1 MENIKSEEKK
11 DLKLFISKFSEKIIP
26 FTGLIIISLI
36 LTIASPYFLTVDNLL
51 AIGVQTTVIALMGI
65 GVTFVIITAGIDL
78 SVGSILGL
86 SGIVA
91 TLTMANGLNMY
102 LAILL
107 GLITG
112 LVAGFIN
119 GFITAKGKIHAFI
132 ATLGMMGIARGISLL
147 LTGGIPVYQLPPE
160 YDFLGAGRLFG
171 IIPVPLVILTVV
183 AVLAHIVLS
192 KTKIGRYTYAIGSNK
207 DATLLSGINVDKYTM
222 IIYSISGLMAGL
234 AGVVQSSRLITGQP
248 TAGTGYEMDAIASAV
263 IGGTS
268 LLGGEGSIIGTII
281 GALIIGVLRNGANL
295 LNISEFVQ
303 RIVIGVIIIV
313 AVIYDRKRR
322 EKSFSQE

>member
-132 ATLGMMGIARGISLL
+132 ATLGMMGIARGTSLL

-160 YDFLGAGRLFG
+160 YDFLGAGKLFG
-171 IIPVPLVILTVV
+171 IPVPLIILIFFTII
-183 AVLAHIVLS
+183 AHIVLN

-281 GALIIGVLRNGANL
+281 GALIMGVLRNGANL

-322 EKSFSQE
+322 EKSLSQE